1 VLPRPPTREALLSP
15 YLTFLLSAVV
25 VVLAG
30 IRLAQDGDRIADR
43 TGLGGAWVGA
53 ILVAAATSLPEL
65 AIDASAVLQGA
76 PNLAVGDLFGSSM
89 FNLLVLAVADQLTR
103 QPRMASRFT
112 VNQGMVGVLG
122 ILVTTL
128 AILGIATAGLLPP
141 LRVGWAPLAIVLA
154 YLAGARLL
162 HFNRPEPPFGAVP
175 EAPGPAGRGLRA
187 PILGFAAA
195 AAVLLLAA
203 PFLASSA
210 AGIADRLGVSRGF
223 IGLLLVAITTSLPEV
238 VVTIASV
245 RLGAFDLAAGNL
257 LGSNCF
263 NMTILLPLDLLHR
276 GGPLLGAVQPGLA
289 IAGLA
294 AVAMTAVVLLDLL
307 DRSERRF
314 WRVEPAPALVVVIYL
329 MALFAVHRVTG

>member
-1 VLPRPPTREALLSP
+1 MSP
-15 YLTFLLSAVV
+15 FLVFLLSAAA

-76 PNLAVGDLFGSSM
+76 PDLAVGDLFGSSM
-89 FNLLVLAVADQLTR
+89 FNLLILAVADQLTR

-112 VNQGMVGVLG
+112 VNQGMIGVLG

-128 AILGIATAGLLPP
+128 ALLGVATAGLLPS
-141 LRVGWAPLAIVLA
+141 LRVGWATIAIVLV

-162 HFNRPEPPFGAVP
+162 HFNRPEPPFGTVP
-175 EAPGPAGRGLRA
+175 ERAGPPGRGLRG
-187 PILGFAAA
+187 PILGFTAA
-195 AAVLLLAA
+195 AAVILVAA

-210 AGIADRLGVSRGF
+210 AEIADRLGVSEGF
-223 IGLLLVAITTSLPEV
+223 IGVLLVAVTTSLPEV
-238 VVTIASV
+238 VVTIASL

-263 NMTILLPLDLLHR
+263 NMTILLPLDLLHG
-276 GGPLLGAVQPGLA
+276 GGPILAAVDPALA
-289 IAGLA
+289 IGGLA
-294 AVAMTAVVLLDLL
+294 AVAMTSVVLVDLL

-314 WRVEPAPALVVVIYL
+314 WRVEPAPALVAVMYL
-329 MALFAVHRVTG
+329 ATLLAIHRATGG